1 MSAAIVTS
9 RSAVPSRTPSPTPA
23 AIDSRDLSGPA
34 GAMPLGDLL
43 RRAGAAVRSGI
54 PDAVWVVGA
63 VAAYKPARGGSSVEL
78 VEPEAARGE
87 AGVLRCYLPDTVLAA
102 LRERAGRA
110 VEAVELVGMT
120 ITLRVAVVLSPR
132 WGLSGRVQALAPGL
146 EASLARRALE
156 AAVERL
162 RRDGSFDRQ
171 RGLARPRDVTR
182 LVAVHPAGA
191 AGWADVAGELARWQA
206 AGLLAVRS
214 LPCAFEGTGAA
225 AGIAAA
231 LARAVEGVAGG
242 RPDLV
247 VVVRGGGAAQSLAP
261 FDDELVARA
270 IAALPMP
277 VVMGIGHAID
287 LTLADRLCW
296 RSVDTPSKVLTVVR
310 ELMAAP
316 ARRARA
322 DHAAVLAAVAAGR
335 DRAGPALAAAERR
348 VAAEALR
355 RTVTMSEALDRS
367 WAAVRTAAEAARGR
381 LMRLDDALGRLAADA
396 ARAAPVRL
404 DRSAAELAAIMEAV
418 RARARR
424 ASAGAEDG
432 AGLLAAVTA
441 RGPALVAAAE
451 AGLAARGRELPVAV
465 TARVERASASLDALA
480 AQMSSGART
489 RLGRADDGGRALAAV
504 AAAVAAVHR
513 HGEAAVDRHMRAVE
527 AAAARGIEASSVALD
542 RHAAVLDG
550 AEPAHV
556 LRRGYVLV
564 TDASGQPV
572 TSAAA
577 ARAAVGIL
585 HLTFADGSVAVRLA
599 PPQTITGEKP

>member
-1 MSAAIVTS
+1 
-9 RSAVPSRTPSPTPA
+9 
-23 AIDSRDLSGPA
+23 
-34 GAMPLGDLL
+34 MPLGDLL
-43 RRAGAAVRSGI
+43 RRAGAAVRNGI
-54 PDAVWVVGA
+54 PDAVWVVAA
-63 VAAYKPARGGSSVEL
+63 VAAVKPARGGQSIEL
-78 VEPEAARGE
+78 VEAEVERGE
-87 AGVLRCYLPDTVLAA
+87 AGVLRCYLPDAVLAA

-110 VEAVELVGMT
+110 VEAAELAGMT
-120 ITLRVAVVLSPR
+120 LTLRVAVELSPR

-146 EASLARRALE
+146 EASLARRAFE

-231 LARAVEGVAGG
+231 LGRAAEDAAGALPGSRPRGAR
-242 RPDLV
+242 R
-247 VVVRGGGAAQSLAP
+247 RGGGSSLAV
-261 FDDELVARA
+261 FDDERVARA
-270 IAALPMP
+270 IAALPVP
-277 VVMGIGHAID
+277 VVAGLGHAVD
-287 LTLADRLCW
+287 LTLADRVCW
-296 RSVDTPSKVLTVVR
+296 KSVDTPSKTLAVVR

-322 DHAAVLAAVAAGR
+322 DHAAVLAAVAAGL

-355 RTVTMSEALDRS
+355 RAVTTSETLDRS
-367 WAAVRTAAEAARGR
+367 WAAVRTGAERACGR

-396 ARAAPVRL
+396 AGAAPVRL

-424 ASAGAEDG
+424 ASAGADDG

-441 RGPALVAAAE
+441 RGPVLVAAAK
-451 AGLAARGRELPVAV
+451 AALDARGRELPLAV
-465 TARVERASASLDALA
+465 TARVERASATLDALA
-480 AQMSSGART
+480 AQTSAGART
-489 RLGRADDGGRALAAV
+489 RLCRTDDGARALTAI
-504 AAAVAAVHR
+504 AAAVAEMHR
-513 HGEAAVDRHMRAVE
+513 HGEAAVERHMRAVE
-527 AAAARGIEASSVALD
+527 AAAARLIEASSVALD
-542 RHAAVLDG
+542 RHAALLDG

-556 LRRGYVLV
+556 LRRGYALV
-564 TDASGQPV
+564 MDASGQPV

-599 PPQTITGEKP
+599 PLQTITGEKP

>member
-1 MSAAIVTS
+1 MSGAIVTS
-9 RSAVPSRTPSPTPA
+9 RFSVPSRTPSPASP
-23 AIDSRDLSGPA
+23 AIDSRGLSSPS
-34 GAMPLGDLL
+34 GAVPLGDLL
-43 RRAGAAVRSGI
+43 RRASAAVRSGI
-54 PDAVWVVGA
+54 PDAVWVVAA
-63 VAAYKPARGGSSVEL
+63 VAAAKPARGGHSLEL
-78 VEPEAARGE
+78 VEPEAARGD
-87 AGVLRCYLPDTVLAA
+87 AGVLRCYIPEAVLAP

-110 VEAVELVGMT
+110 VEAAEFVGMT
-120 ITLRVAVVLSPR
+120 VTLRVAVELSPR

-206 AGLLAVRS
+206 AGLLAVQS
-214 LPCAFEGTGAA
+214 LPCAFEGAAAA

-231 LARAVEGVAGG
+231 LARAVEDVAGG

-247 VVVRGGGAAQSLAP
+247 LVLRGGGAASSLAP
-261 FDDELVARA
+261 FDDERVARA
-270 IAALPMP
+270 IAALPVP
-277 VVMGIGHAID
+277 VVAGLGHAVD
-287 LTLADRLCW
+287 LTLADRVCW
-296 RSVDTPSKVLTVVR
+296 RSVDTPSKTLMVVR

-322 DHAAVLAAVAAGR
+322 DHAAVLAVVAAGL
-335 DRAGPALAAAERR
+335 DRVGPALAATERR
-348 VAAEALR
+348 VTAEALR
-355 RTVTMSEALDRS
+355 RVVTTSEALDRS
-367 WAAVRTAAEAARGR
+367 WAAVRAATEGARGG

-396 ARAAPVRL
+396 AGAAPVRL
-404 DRSAAELAAIMEAV
+404 DRSAAELAAVMEAV

-424 ASAGAEDG
+424 ASAGADDG
-432 AGLLAAVTA
+432 AGLLAAIMT
-441 RGPALVAAAE
+441 RGPVLMAASE
-451 AGLAARGRELPVAV
+451 DGLAARGRESPLAMA
-465 TARVERASASLDALA
+465 ARVERAAASLDVLA
-480 AQMSSGART
+480 AQMSSGSR
-489 RLGRADDGGRALAAV
+489 RWLGRADDGGRALAAI
-504 AAAVAAVHR
+504 AAAVAEVHR
-513 HGEAAVDRHMRAVE
+513 HGEAAVDRHMWAVE
-527 AAAARGIEASSVALD
+527 AAAARRIEASAVALD

-556 LRRGYVLV
+556 LRRGYALV
-564 TDASGQPV
+564 MGASGQPV

-577 ARAAVGIL
+577 ARAAVALQI
-585 HLTFADGSVAVRLA
+585 TFADGSIAVRLD